1 MLRQSRLHTLVQ
13 NWLGLTRYE
22 TDQVVSQMADMADL
36 DELDDTQIRKLS
48 EEAFECLNENRTLG
62 HAVFNRL

>member
-1 MLRQSRLHTLVQ
+1 MIRQSRLHTLVQ

-22 TDQVVSQMADMADL
+22 TDQVVSVMCEHEDIEDMTDDDL
-36 DELDDTQIRKLS
+36 RALS

-62 HAVFNRL
+62 RVVFNRP

>member
-36 DELDDTQIRKLS
+36 DELDDTQIRALA
-48 EEAFECLNENRTLG
+48 EEAFECLNENQTLG
-62 HAVFNRL
+62 HVVFNRP